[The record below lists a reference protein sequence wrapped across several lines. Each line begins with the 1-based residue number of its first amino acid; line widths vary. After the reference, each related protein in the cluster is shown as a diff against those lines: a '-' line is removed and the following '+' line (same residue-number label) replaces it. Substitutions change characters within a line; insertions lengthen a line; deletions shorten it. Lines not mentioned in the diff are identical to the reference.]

1 MEKYFEKYAAEFEAT
16 EVESPVSEKDFMR
29 FYGRRTLRR
38 RILIASS
45 SVAAAAVVA
54 LALVF
59 AFSGS
64 RGFDRHD
71 AVAVYIR
78 EYTESIRPI
87 YKDMLIMEKES
98 ELCGTLNLSSV
109 MKDMMESI
117 PQLNREMKGVD
128 EARRMEA
135 MRNYCEAQSE
145 LISRIY
151 GRCITSY
158 EIDGAGDRNYL

>member
-1 MEKYFEKYAAEFEAT
+1 MEEFFEKYAAEFEAT

-29 FYGRRTLRR
+29 FYGRRTIRR
-38 RILIASS
+38 RIVIASS

-78 EYTESIRPI
+78 EYTESVEPI
-87 YKDMLIMEKES
+87 YKDMRSMEKES
-98 ELCGTLNLSSV
+98 ELCGALNLSSV
-109 MKDMMESI
+109 MKEMMESV
-117 PQLNREMKGVD
+117 PQLNREMRGVD

-135 MRNYCEAQSE
+135 MRAYCEAQTE
-145 LISRIY
+145 KISHIY

-158 EIDGAGDRNYL
+158 ELDGAGDRNYL